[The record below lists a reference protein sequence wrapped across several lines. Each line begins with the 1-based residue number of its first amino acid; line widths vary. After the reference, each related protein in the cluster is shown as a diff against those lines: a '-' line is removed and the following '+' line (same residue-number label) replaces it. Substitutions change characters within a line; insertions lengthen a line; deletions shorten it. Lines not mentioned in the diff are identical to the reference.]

1 MTGGKYFVVTLC
13 ITSSTVSN
21 ILTLSPTI
29 RLTFLTATGQ
39 FFSQIYGIDSVI
51 INQLMYGIRGID
63 ESFTT
68 GYMKNIET
76 SERWSW
82 RKEFLES
89 FEHRSILDWILRKIG
104 GL

>member
-1 MTGGKYFVVTLC
+1 M
-13 ITSSTVSN
+13 
-21 ILTLSPTI
+21 
-29 RLTFLTATGQ
+29 
-39 FFSQIYGIDSVI
+39 

-63 ESFTT
+63 DSFTT

-89 FEHRSILDWILRKIG
+89 FEHRSILDWLLRKIG

>member
-1 MTGGKYFVVTLC
+1 MGGEYFVVATLC
-13 ITSSTVSN
+13 ITSSIDTS
-21 ILTLSPTI
+21 ILTLSHTI

-39 FFSQIYGIDSVI
+39 FLSQIYGMDSVI

-63 ESFTT
+63 DSYTT
-68 GYMKNIET
+68 GFMKNIET